1 MTMREVCEVYERGI
15 WENLSPSTRYMTT
28 PPTSKCTSY
37 SPGECYHI
45 KLNIAACLQSHKKV
59 IQNNPAWKYKGVSSP
74 MLALEQPQSKLN
86 LWSLATM
93 STEEKCCLYR
103 KSCWY
108 TTNLL
113 LLQCYSVTPAHLLLV
128 GNLSSVCSCS
138 CCISKCLWI
147 DSCNFLI
154 CPLLAWRHFQAVCVF
169 SSSAKA
175 QYRQLANIRWISQ
188 WL

>member
-1 MTMREVCEVYERGI
+1 
-15 WENLSPSTRYMTT
+15 
-28 PPTSKCTSY
+28 
-37 SPGECYHI
+37 
-45 KLNIAACLQSHKKV
+45 
-59 IQNNPAWKYKGVSSP
+59 
-74 MLALEQPQSKLN
+74 MLALEQPQSKFN

-128 GNLSSVCSCS
+128 GNLSSVCTCSCS

-188 WL
+188 WLLVTRHVWTKHLSLTWNETWNFKIIRFSTGLPSLALAIALRFLPTQLKMSKHSVSAALRTRDMKHITV